1 MIRMVKKKLKNNNN
15 SYVNHLYYDR
25 CQIKL
30 DSIEKVYLNGKLK
43 ENNISFADSEIPLIE
58 NILLDFL
65 DRTDVRYF
73 KTKHVNEVARNIVKS
88 HKKKLSEEIGRNI
101 RSVFKRGYGNIQN
114 DDRLNRTKKG
124 IVSIDNT
131 IDANT
136 GKHVLY
142 IELEKGKT
150 LTKVFASEDELN
162 LYVQKL

>member
-1 MIRMVKKKLKNNNN
+1 MVKKKLKNNNK
-15 SYVNHLYYDR
+15 SYVDCLYYDR

-43 ENNISFADSEIPLIE
+43 ENKVNFVDSEIPLIE

-88 HKKKLSEEIGRNI
+88 HKKKLSEDIGRNHRTLFRNGSCGNFKDEDRI
-101 RSVFKRGYGNIQN
+101 RINN
-114 DDRLNRTKKG
+114 NG
-124 IVSIDNT
+124 ISSIDNSV
-131 IDANT
+131 DAMT

-142 IELEKGKT
+142 IELENGKSI
-150 LTKVFASEDELN
+150 TKTFNTEEELN
-162 LYVQKL
+162 LYKQSI